1 MILDLMNKEGRKEN
15 SNPKK
20 RERELYSRLK
30 RRSKLSTNLV
40 SSQNESNRKSTRTRR
55 NWNSYL
61 PPAPTP
67 IWLHNVYVVC
77 TLKFARYE
85 HKYRPS
91 WCFYKILAFRVSS
104 KSRSQTPPSLTVHN
118 GPKSFFCTFFLSC
131 TTISN
136 ILKFQKKLDEK
147 LLWNCR
153 LKKIYKFLNATS
165 EIIRSFYTCI
175 QQVSLT

>member
-15 SNPKK
+15 SIPKK

-67 IWLHNVYVVC
+67 ISDYIMSMY
-77 TLKFARYE
+77 A
-85 HKYRPS
+85 
-91 WCFYKILAFRVSS
+91 KICSIWTQVQTKLMFLQNSS
-104 KSRSQTPPSLTVHN
+104 VQSQFKSRSQTPPSPSVHN
-118 GPKSFFCTFFLSC
+118 GPKSNFYTFFLSC

-136 ILKFQKKLDEK
+136 MLKFQKKLEGK
-147 LLWNCR
+147 NLKILWNCR
-153 LKKIYKFLNATS
+153 FEKNYKNS
-165 EIIRSFYTCI
+165 
-175 QQVSLT
+175 